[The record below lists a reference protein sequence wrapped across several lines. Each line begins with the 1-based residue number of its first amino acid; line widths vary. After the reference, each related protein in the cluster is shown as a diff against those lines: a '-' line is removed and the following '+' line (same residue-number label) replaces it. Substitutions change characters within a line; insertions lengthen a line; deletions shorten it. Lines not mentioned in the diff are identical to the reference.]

1 MTRDEVQIGV
11 ILKVIA
17 PRWDR
22 QPGTLARVTETGYHF
37 IDRQWWFTVEWLIY
51 LGKRSPHSLRMGEE
65 ELQTFEVATGVA
77 TLPAGRAKSRLA
89 PPPPLSQGS
98 LPFTANDDDDD

>member
-1 MTRDEVQIGV
+1 MHRDQIAVGV
-11 ILKVIA
+11 MLRVIA

-22 QPGTLARVTETGYHF
+22 PPGTLARVTETGYHF

-65 ELQTFEVATGVA
+65 DLQTFDVATGDA
-77 TLPAGRAKSRLA
+77 TLPARRGESRLA
-89 PPPPLSQGS
+89 PPPQLSQVP